1 MEAEAVVTRIE
12 GTDAMVEVGHR
23 STGCGR
29 CHEPG
34 GCGGGS
40 NLFGQ
45 LFGTRTSIFRVRNS
59 IGAQVGER
67 VLVGVGDR
75 EILRTAL
82 VTYFLPIVL
91 LVAGAFGGMAL
102 AETPNDSA
110 AFTGGLF
117 GFAAGVLAVTIYQW
131 RARKSGS
138 LQPILM
144 RRSPCR
150 NSTYSQD

>member
-1 MEAEAVVTRIE
+1 METEAVVTRIE
-12 GTDAMVEVGHR
+12 GTDVMVELANR
-23 STGCGR
+23 SAGCGR

-45 LFGTRTSIFRVRNS
+45 LFGTRTSVFRVRNS

-67 VLVGVGDR
+67 VLVRLGER

-82 VTYFLPIVL
+82 AAYFLPIVL
-91 LVAGAFGGMAL
+91 LVAGAFGGMVL

-110 AFTGGLF
+110 AFTGGIV
-117 GFAAGVLAVTIYQW
+117 GFAAGVLAVTIYQS

-138 LQPILM
+138 LQPVLT
-144 RRSPCR
+144 RRSPCCDPAH
-150 NSTYSQD
+150 SQD